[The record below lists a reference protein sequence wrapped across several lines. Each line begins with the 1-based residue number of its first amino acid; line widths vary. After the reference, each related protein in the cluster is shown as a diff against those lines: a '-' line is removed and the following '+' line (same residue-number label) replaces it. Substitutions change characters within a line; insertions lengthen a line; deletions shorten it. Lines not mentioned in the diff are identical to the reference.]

1 MSTEADFAD
10 AHRLPRTPPLQAPAP
25 PAEDPQT
32 AVLRPVP
39 PERPAKPGPGPM
51 PPAAPAGQAVAP
63 TGPATAAAGPSP
75 ENIPSPANI
84 PPRPTHAPA
93 TPPAAASPD
102 KPPVPPQT
110 VTDRSAGP
118 RDTAAF
124 HLAKSEALWNGEPRR
139 TGTARTEDGAATPRP
154 STPPPIPPAE
164 DLPPPT
170 GSPLTGP
177 LVPPA
182 PAAPPYAAPAP
193 HRSVRRTVLAA
204 AGLVLGVG
212 LVAGAAAGSWLADDA
227 DGSPAAEAVF
237 AHGREAWHSA
247 PVDTLFPRTLNGLG
261 TGPGGADRTWI
272 RIAVA
277 PDSSCAG
284 AFDPLLT
291 KALAPVGCD
300 RLVRATYVDAT
311 RTSVITVGAVST
323 KADRT
328 GMGDLRR
335 RFAKEHLDTRTDL
348 MPRPYAAK
356 GTPAAGFGPAQR
368 ASWSIRVLDDLPVV
382 VYGVSGFADGRTVD
396 APQPA
401 AEATRTG
408 ATTAPA
414 EAGLGHD
421 AKAVTDRIEQTFR
434 KQAAKGTTEPQ

>member
-1 MSTEADFAD
+1 
-10 AHRLPRTPPLQAPAP
+10 
-25 PAEDPQT
+25 
-32 AVLRPVP
+32 
-39 PERPAKPGPGPM
+39 M
-51 PPAAPAGQAVAP
+51 PPP
-63 TGPATAAAGPSP
+63 
-75 ENIPSPANI
+75 
-84 PPRPTHAPA
+84 PA
-93 TPPAAASPD
+93 TPPY
-102 KPPVPPQT
+102 
-110 VTDRSAGP
+110 
-118 RDTAAF
+118 
-124 HLAKSEALWNGEPRR
+124 
-139 TGTARTEDGAATPRP
+139 
-154 STPPPIPPAE
+154 TPP
-164 DLPPPT
+164 
-170 GSPLTGP
+170 
-177 LVPPA
+177 
-182 PAAPPYAAPAP
+182 AA
-193 HRSVRRTVLAA
+193 HHSVRRTALAA

-237 AHGREAWHSA
+237 AHGRETWHSA
-247 PVDTLFPRTLNGLG
+247 PVDTLFPPTLNGLG

-277 PDSSCAG
+277 PDSGCAG

-291 KALAPVGCD
+291 KALAPVGCN

-328 GMGDLRR
+328 GMQDLRR

-396 APQPA
+396 DPQPA

>member
-10 AHRLPRTPPLQAPAP
+10 AHRLPRTLPPQAPAP

-39 PERPAKPGPGPM
+39 PERPAKPAPGPM
-51 PPAAPAGQAVAP
+51 PTAAPTGSAAAP
-63 TGPATAAAGPSP
+63 TGPAVAAAPTGPAAAAGGPSP
-75 ENIPSPANI
+75 ENI

-93 TPPAAASPD
+93 TPPANNPS
-102 KPPVPPQT
+102 VLPQT
-110 VTDRSAGP
+110 ATDRPAADRPATDRSAAP

-124 HLAKSEALWNGEPRR
+124 HLANSGALWNGDPKRP
-139 TGTARTEDGAATPRP
+139 GTARTADEAAPD
-154 STPPPIPPAE
+154 

-170 GSPLTGP
+170 GRPLTGP
-177 LVPPA
+177 LVPPPPATPPYTPPA
-182 PAAPPYAAPAP
+182 PAA
-193 HRSVRRTVLAA
+193 HHSVRRTALAA

-212 LVAGAAAGSWLADDA
+212 LVAGAAAGSWLAGDA

-237 AHGREAWHSA
+237 AHGRETWHSA
-247 PVDTLFPRTLNGLG
+247 PVDTLFPPTLNGLG

-277 PDSSCAG
+277 PDSGCAG

-291 KALAPVGCD
+291 KALAPVGCN

-328 GMGDLRR
+328 GMQDLRR

-382 VYGVSGFADGRTVD
+382 VYGVSGFADGRKVD
-396 APQPA
+396 DPQPA